1 MQNSHPDTLIH
12 DLFNPKFQDWVY
24 KQICCCVTPLHPL
37 VVSLLEAFVHSVI
50 NPVSKSAK
58 NKETA
63 FTLHGFTDAEVMS
76 VFAADQ
82 QACVK
87 VVQ

>member
-1 MQNSHPDTLIH
+1 MVP
-12 DLFNPKFQDWVY
+12 
-24 KQICCCVTPLHPL
+24 
-37 VVSLLEAFVHSVI
+37 LLEVFVQSVI

-58 NKETA
+58 NKEAA

-82 QACVK
+82 QACDE
-87 VVQ
+87 VVQL